1 VGRSI
6 QIALVS
12 WVLSALLHG
21 ASLVALGLLA
31 GGRPLG
37 ANVRQLQSVDLVLT
51 LAADDSQPSAVQL
64 VSFEQALQPSGHE
77 APELLTTATSPSPAE
92 SPAESAAVSH
102 EVVVQPRPAAAIV
115 ETQLFGV
122 RGRGNRFVYVFDRS
136 ASMEGAPLVAAKRE
150 LVASLAALTSANQFQ
165 VIFYNQAPQAMPSF
179 RGAAATMAAAD
190 ELGKRQAANFIG
202 SIYADGATNHLEALR
217 LALSLRPDV
226 VFLLTDANE
235 PRLSP
240 AELSAIRQLNRHTS
254 IHTIE
259 FGAGAQ
265 QGPTN
270 FLEQL
275 AMENGGQHTY
285 IDVTLFS
292 ARVR

>member
-1 VGRSI
+1 VGRSL

-21 ASLVALGLLA
+21 TSLVALGVLA
-31 GGRPLG
+31 GGPPLG
-37 ANVRQLQSVDLVLT
+37 ANVRPLQSVDLTLT
-51 LAADDSQPSAVQL
+51 LSVDDSRPSSVQL
-64 VSFEQALQPSGHE
+64 VSFEHVPQTPGRD
-77 APELLTTATSPSPAE
+77 APGLLTTAASPSPGESAAE
-92 SPAESAAVSH
+92 PAAVSH

-165 VIFYNQAPQAMPSF
+165 VIFYNQQPQAMPSF
-179 RGAAATMAAAD
+179 RGAGAAMAAAD

-217 LALSLRPDV
+217 LALSLHPDV

-235 PRLSP
+235 PRLSSG
-240 AELSAIRQLNRHTS
+240 ELSAIRQLNRRTI

-259 FGAGAQ
+259 FGAGAR